1 MLRGLPASIAFHAA
15 VLGAG
20 YVAWPYVSNTEGR
33 ESELVIVPIE
43 LIELGEIN
51 NIVPVIE
58 PEPETPPEDE
68 EPAAEEEEAPAPED
82 EEPLPEEEVDETLP
96 EDEIEQTQESAPPEE
111 TEPEDVVPDLTP
123 DPVTEPEDEEPE
135 PEPEPKAPV
144 QRQNSDFDDFL
155 NQADSTFQSERE
167 TRRKRP
173 EPKPQPKP
181 LLEDTPPQPQ
191 TPRRGAGERT
201 ANTARLESLFYNQVE
216 PCTVSLRDQPNWQTL
231 NVRLKV
237 TLKPNGQ
244 VDDIELIEP
253 TRRPLGVTPMGFAVD
268 NALRAVRKCGA
279 VGYRMPND
287 DYDEWREINL
297 NIGPAFGLDK

>member
-68 EPAAEEEEAPAPED
+68 EPAAEEEEAPEPEN
-82 EEPLPEEEVDETLP
+82 EEPLPEEDVDETLP

-191 TPRRGAGERT
+191 TPRHGAGERT
-201 ANTARLESLFYNQVE
+201 ASTARLEALLYSYVR
-216 PCTVSLRDQPNWQTL
+216 PCWTGVDDLPNPENL
-231 NVRLKV
+231 NVRMSAELDE
-237 TLKPNGQ
+237 NGNLNNLRL
-244 VDDIELIEP
+244 VEP
-253 TRRPLGVTPMGFAVD
+253 ARRPVGRQPMGIAVD
-268 NALRAVRKCGA
+268 RALRAVRKCA
-279 VGYRMPND
+279 PYKLPRD
-287 DYDEWREINL
+287 DYSEWRDIKINL
-297 NIGPAFGLDK
+297 GPAFAPD